1 VGVFKELLEKGCE
14 PRTCMQIVVDWCP
27 ECKASFAKII
37 DTLRGVVPA
46 GYRRLW
52 DSRLMARYWAIKS
65 QLRCSWAVDA
75 ETVGYQAFSSRDEIE
90 YVPSDKFDV
99 DGERQ
104 DGYWELQALD
114 NEVHRLQPDFV
125 WIKDGPCGRRSKLH
139 DQLYLCER
147 ALELTEE
154 KARNHGRAVQKKKNN
169 RKKFK
174 NPKPTTKTEEDETS
188 I

>member
-1 VGVFKELLEKGCE
+1 MCQEIFSVYAPCAHLVYEGKVKCNSAESLVGVLKELLEKGCE

-75 ETVGYQAFSSRDEIE
+75 ETVGYQAFSSRDEI
-90 YVPSDKFDV
+90 
-99 DGERQ
+99 
-104 DGYWELQALD
+104 
-114 NEVHRLQPDFV
+114 
-125 WIKDGPCGRRSKLH
+125 
-139 DQLYLCER
+139 
-147 ALELTEE
+147 
-154 KARNHGRAVQKKKNN
+154 
-169 RKKFK
+169 
-174 NPKPTTKTEEDETS
+174 
-188 I
+188 